1 MNGNRGYR
9 GIFGPI
15 MIITV
20 GGLFALNNFTD
31 WGFDRTWP
39 VLIIVAGL
47 LSLWRRTMGPPP
59 PPPPPYVP
67 PQPPYGSY
75 RQTPY
80 MGTAYTPPASDDPK
94 NQGGAV

>member
-1 MNGNRGYR
+1 MNGNRVYR
-9 GIFGPI
+9 GVFGPI
-15 MIITV
+15 ILITI

-31 WGFDRTWP
+31 WDVWRTWP
-39 VLIIVAGL
+39 VLIIVIGL

-59 PPPPPYVP
+59 AVPPYVP

-80 MGTAYTPPASDDPK
+80 MGSTYTQPPADDQK
-94 NQGGAV
+94 SQGGTV